1 MIIVCGNQPWC
12 DLAFQVVAQEHLP
25 VPQISTSA
33 RFLVPNPAESANFQK
48 SDVEHYLI
56 RYDNFQ
62 ISTLN
67 NIEYMC
73 TSLYIIIHHYTS
85 LYIIIHHYTSL
96 NILIILT
103 SITNILRSE
112 TNTVSIYLGSTCCNS
127 ALPRWPSTGPCF
139 LSDKDAVN
147 KMTTSVAISIRPI
160 YSLCQIHPNT
170 LWNSFNWAQ
179 LSNSIHLMPKI
190 EALTGDGKK
199 WVLCETIFVFVPKK
213 VVTVCSHCLFSSATW
228 RTWLCLVIKM
238 LAHIQYVLLIV
249 HWFHSVFKTITM
261 IWGLIQP
268 AATRSRYL
276 DSTLE
281 SNWVLGPLGPLGPRS
296 CQANNAVISSKT
308 GNNLEVFSNYD
319 ISWKSGFTTMKT
331 QIPPWIV
338 GLTLIV
344 SLSVSIFSLR
354 PKCIIGS
361 RFSSFSACQSGGN
374 RFPPTKL
381 VKTRMLMCQPSEL
394 PNLESVESCHAS
406 GNPATPVQS
415 PKGGF

>member
-1 MIIVCGNQPWC
+1 M
-12 DLAFQVVAQEHLP
+12 VAQEHLP

-85 LYIIIHHYTSL
+85 L

-103 SITNILRSE
+103 SITNILRSG

-170 LWNSFNWAQ
+170 L
-179 LSNSIHLMPKI
+179 
-190 EALTGDGKK
+190 
-199 WVLCETIFVFVPKK
+199 
-213 VVTVCSHCLFSSATW
+213 
-228 RTWLCLVIKM
+228 
-238 LAHIQYVLLIV
+238 
-249 HWFHSVFKTITM
+249 
-261 IWGLIQP
+261 
-268 AATRSRYL
+268 
-276 DSTLE
+276 
-281 SNWVLGPLGPLGPRS
+281 
-296 CQANNAVISSKT
+296 
-308 GNNLEVFSNYD
+308 
-319 ISWKSGFTTMKT
+319 
-331 QIPPWIV
+331 
-338 GLTLIV
+338 
-344 SLSVSIFSLR
+344 
-354 PKCIIGS
+354 
-361 RFSSFSACQSGGN
+361 
-374 RFPPTKL
+374 
-381 VKTRMLMCQPSEL
+381 
-394 PNLESVESCHAS
+394 
-406 GNPATPVQS
+406 
-415 PKGGF
+415 